1 MEFDN
6 SFEVALPVDEAWKLL
21 MDITRI
27 APCLPGAELTQV
39 VDDRTYK
46 GKVGVRLG
54 PVSLA
59 FAGTVK
65 FDEIDDAAHRAKISA
80 QGSDSKGRGAANAT
94 ATFHLE
100 PVTGGSKVFVH
111 TNLTLSGAVAQ
122 YGRGVGIIQMT
133 AAQIITQF
141 ANNLKAQFAPAAAAA
156 RAERSGTGACASGE
170 RIRRARRPRRPRP
183 SHHLRRPPRRNRFP
197 ASRWQAL
204 CSSLG
209 SNDCSAADRFTRVVA
224 RLLPPRDPEEGMAR
238 PCFTCS
244 GIGRGSSPALPESGR
259 ENRLVLPPGRINRLA
274 DEHRRICAGTRLELL
289 ESPGIDLGDVEVAFL
304 VGRHAVHAP

>member
-6 SFEVALPVDEAWKLL
+6 SFEVPLPVDEAWTLL
-21 MDITRI
+21 MDIRRI
-27 APCLPGAELTQV
+27 APCLPGAELTEV

-80 QGSDSKGRGAANAT
+80 QGSDAKGRGAANAT

-100 PVTGGSKVFVH
+100 PVVGGSKVLVH

-122 YGRGVGIIQMT
+122 YGRGVGIIQIT

-141 ANNLKAQFAPAAAAA
+141 ANNLKAQFAPSSAAATPTPPAA
-156 RAERSGTGACASGE
+156 
-170 RIRRARRPRRPRP
+170 
-183 SHHLRRPPRRNRFP
+183 PPVSTAP
-197 ASRWQAL
+197 A
-204 CSSLG
+204 
-209 SNDCSAADRFTRVVA
+209 AATA
-224 RLLPPRDPEEGMAR
+224 
-238 PCFTCS
+238 
-244 GIGRGSSPALPESGR
+244 SPAPVAPAASAKPISGFALAGAVLLAWIK
-259 ENRLVLPPGRINRLA
+259 RLFGRA
-274 DEHRRICAGTRLELL
+274 
-289 ESPGIDLGDVEVAFL
+289 
-304 VGRHAVHAP
+304 

>member
-6 SFEVALPVDEAWKLL
+6 SFEVPLPVDAAWKLL
-21 MDITRI
+21 MDIRRI
-27 APCLPGAELTQV
+27 APCLPGAELTEV

-65 FDEIDDAAHRAKISA
+65 FDEIDNANHRAKIAA
-80 QGSDSKGRGAANAT
+80 QGSDAKGRGAANAT

-100 PVTGGSKVFVH
+100 PVAGGAKVLVH

-141 ANNLKAQFAPAAAAA
+141 ANNLKAQLGPAAAPAAATGTPSAA
-156 RAERSGTGACASGE
+156 SQSAAPA
-170 RIRRARRPRRPRP
+170 APAA
-183 SHHLRRPPRRNRFP
+183 P
-197 ASRWQAL
+197 ASSPPAP
-204 CSSLG
+204 
-209 SNDCSAADRFTRVVA
+209 VA
-224 RLLPPRDPEEGMAR
+224 P
-238 PCFTCS
+238 
-244 GIGRGSSPALPESGR
+244 
-259 ENRLVLPPGRINRLA
+259 PPGPPPAKPISGFALAGAVLLAWVKRL
-274 DEHRRICAGTRLELL
+274 
-289 ESPGIDLGDVEVAFL
+289 F
-304 VGRHAVHAP
+304 GRV

>member
-6 SFEVALPVDEAWKLL
+6 SFEVPLPVDEAWKLL

-27 APCLPGAELTQV
+27 APCLPGAELTEV

-80 QGSDSKGRGAANAT
+80 QGSDAKGRGGANAT
-94 ATFHLE
+94 ASFHLE
-100 PVTGGSKVFVH
+100 PVAAGSKVLVH

-122 YGRGVGIIQMT
+122 YGRGVGIIQVT

-141 ANNLKAQFAPAAAAA
+141 ANNLKAQFAPAGAPAAAVA
-156 RAERSGTGACASGE
+156 
-170 RIRRARRPRRPRP
+170 
-183 SHHLRRPPRRNRFP
+183 
-197 ASRWQAL
+197 
-204 CSSLG
+204 
-209 SNDCSAADRFTRVVA
+209 SAAAPTPAPAAAVGA
-224 RLLPPRDPEEGMAR
+224 PAAPAAA
-238 PCFTCS
+238 
-244 GIGRGSSPALPESGR
+244 SSPPPAAAKPISGFALAGAVFVAWIKRLFGR
-259 ENRLVLPPGRINRLA
+259 E
-274 DEHRRICAGTRLELL
+274 
-289 ESPGIDLGDVEVAFL
+289 
-304 VGRHAVHAP
+304 

>member
-1 MEFDN
+1 M
-6 SFEVALPVDEAWKLL
+6 
-21 MDITRI
+21 
-27 APCLPGAELTQV
+27 

-80 QGSDSKGRGAANAT
+80 QGSDAKGRGAANAT

-100 PVTGGSKVFVH
+100 PVAGGSKVLVH

-156 RAERSGTGACASGE
+156 PVAPVASAPAPAPAPAAAAG
-170 RIRRARRPRRPRP
+170 RARGPAATAAA
-183 SHHLRRPPRRNRFP
+183 SSPPP
-197 ASRWQAL
+197 AAAKPISGFAL
-204 CSSLG
+204 AGAVL
-209 SNDCSAADRFTRVVA
+209 VA
-224 RLLPPRDPEEGMAR
+224 WLKRL
-238 PCFTCS
+238 F
-244 GIGRGSSPALPESGR
+244 GRG
-259 ENRLVLPPGRINRLA
+259 
-274 DEHRRICAGTRLELL
+274 
-289 ESPGIDLGDVEVAFL
+289 
-304 VGRHAVHAP
+304 